1 MSKHDAL
8 VSLHQIAEHGG
19 YARELCAGKTLAE
32 LLRDWKSVLAFER
45 ALEILGEAVKRLPA
59 ELCEAYPA
67 VPWRLV
73 AGMRDRLSHG
83 YDDIDYEILWNAV
96 QDDLP
101 NLLGTV
107 EQMIMELEKTRST
120 NIDTSGEK

>member
-1 MSKHDAL
+1 M
-8 VSLHQIAEHGG
+8 
-19 YARELCAGKTLAE
+19 
-32 LLRDWKSVLAFER
+32 
-45 ALEILGEAVKRLPA
+45 KRLPA
-59 ELCEAYPA
+59 ELCDAYPA

-83 YDDIDYEILWNAV
+83 YDEIDYEILWNAV

-107 EQMIMELEKTRST
+107 DEMIVELKKTR
-120 NIDTSGEK
+120 